1 MWWLKETALISRPS
15 LSEERLSLNA
25 RGQVVYK
32 LKTAYDNG
40 TTHIVLD
47 PLDFLSRLASLIP
60 RPRVNLTR
68 FHGVFAP
75 NFKYRSSIVPQ
86 SQIEASID
94 EDSREETL
102 DLEDSEPRPNKKKSS
117 GMTWAQRL
125 RRVFDIDIETCHE
138 CGGKVKVISSIED
151 PQVIEKILT
160 HLGITSQSPSLWPPR
175 GPPQSKSFD
184 SFS

>member
-1 MWWLKETALISRPS
+1 M
-15 LSEERLSLNA
+15 NA

-86 SQIEASID
+86 SQIETSID
-94 EDSREETL
+94 EDSKENTSA
-102 DLEDSEPRPNKKKSS
+102 LEDAEPRANKKKSS
-117 GMTWAQRL
+117 GMTWVQRL
-125 RRVFDIDIETCHE
+125 KRVFDIDIETCSE

-151 PQVIEKILT
+151 PQIIEKILT
-160 HLGITSQSPSLWPPR
+160 HLGITSQPPSLWPPR
-175 GPPQSKSFD
+175 GPPQSEGSEVFD